1 MQGERGSHRVRK
13 VHPGARSGRA
23 WGPGPHSHPF
33 VQGRLCPRP
42 FRRQGESA
50 ALCRELDARPVAP
63 QGLCCCPLALVLCAV
78 LLSCP
83 LALPRALCPQQL
95 LWEAFQNYS
104 FECLSPILLSPPC
117 PPTTALSQHQAAS
130 ASVQF
135 ANPSWRSLTLP
146 TQTPWRQ
153 GPSPLR
159 PAAVSTSP
167 QLPLMAHCPSPQ
179 RWSPVCFIPTPF
191 SSLPVAQTSETETLL
206 CSGPGDQTQ
215 SRQPIAAAGSHLWV
229 CCTDGP

>member
-1 MQGERGSHRVRK
+1 MPGPWPRRACAAVPWLWCSVLSSSAAPWPYPGLC
-13 VHPGARSGRA
+13 VHSNSSGR
-23 WGPGPHSHPF
+23 PS
-33 VQGRLCPRP
+33 R
-42 FRRQGESA
+42 
-50 ALCRELDARPVAP
+50 
-63 QGLCCCPLALVLCAV
+63 
-78 LLSCP
+78 
-83 LALPRALCPQQL
+83 
-95 LWEAFQNYS
+95 
-104 FECLSPILLSPPC
+104 I
-117 PPTTALSQHQAAS
+117 TALSVSPPSFSLLPVLPPQLSPSTKPAS

-153 GPSPLR
+153 GPSPLC
-159 PAAVSTSP
+159 PAAVSPSP